1 MDANLKIEWMDE
13 KKYENPAENVS
24 KSQKTKNLSK
34 FVYILAKQCWSSFNL
49 TNFFSKQ
56 KWDIFM
62 EFSTFHLLESIDEKH
77 EFH

>member
-34 FVYILAKQCWSSFNL
+34 FVYIIAKQ
-49 TNFFSKQ
+49 
-56 KWDIFM
+56 
-62 EFSTFHLLESIDEKH
+62 
-77 EFH
+77 